1 MASFRGQEIFP
12 KVSGVG
18 PMFQDFNFGTTIQRL
33 LQLESVHIWEKV
45 NAGFRLTKEIISSV
59 FGSPFRCSKY
69 AVYCNR
75 IIQWGT

>member
-45 NAGFRLTKEIISSV
+45 NAGFWLTK
-59 FGSPFRCSKY
+59 
-69 AVYCNR
+69 
-75 IIQWGT
+75 